1 MSVNIDTQSKL
12 LCIRHFTYVLENY
25 LSRIFD
31 IHFAISFC
39 CWSLKHILITC
50 HFVSVKKK
58 WMTFHCVFLKFRLLP
73 QLSFQLKKLCYRRW
87 NCKSSIFEKTC
98 TEVLARWWSVKNVF
112 LTPAACNFIKKET
125 PLQVFSCKFRYIFL
139 KHHFLYVTWGDCFFS
154 SRSLINIMI

>member
-1 MSVNIDTQSKL
+1 MCWKIIFRGYLTFILLFLFAAEAWNISWL
-12 LCIRHFTYVLENY
+12 P
-25 LSRIFD
+25 
-31 IHFAISFC
+31 AILFL
-39 CWSLKHILITC
+39 W
-50 HFVSVKKK
+50 KKK

-98 TEVLARWWSVKNVF
+98 TEALARWWSVKNVF